1 MSNIAIKGA
10 TTGTGVFT
18 LESPATNTDRTLIL
32 PDEAGTVL
40 TTAGVPASA
49 MPAGSVIQVVSAT
62 KSDTQSTSSQA
73 WVDVIGLSVSI
84 TPSSASN
91 KIMVIVNVQGSGSN
105 RYTAIRVVR
114 NSTVVGVGDTA
125 GSRTSV
131 LSGFG
136 LDPDAGAG
144 YVYTLY
150 NANGSFLDTPSST
163 SAQTYK
169 VEFGSVNSA
178 VATYINRTS
187 QDADESYT
195 LRGISSITVM
205 EIAG

>member
-1 MSNIAIKGA
+1 MSQIAIKGA

-32 PDEAGTVL
+32 PDEAGTII

-49 MPAGSVIQVVSAT
+49 MPAGRVLQVVSAT

-73 WVDVIGLSVSI
+73 WVDVTGLSVSI

-114 NSTVVGVGDTA
+114 NGTAVGVGDTA

-136 LDPDAGAG
+136 LDPDAGST
-144 YVYTLY
+144 YVFALY
-150 NANGSFLDTPSST
+150 NAHGSFLDAPSST

-169 VEFGSVNSA
+169 VQFGSTNSA
-178 VATYINRTS
+178 VTTYINRTADDG
-187 QDADESYT
+187 DAIYS